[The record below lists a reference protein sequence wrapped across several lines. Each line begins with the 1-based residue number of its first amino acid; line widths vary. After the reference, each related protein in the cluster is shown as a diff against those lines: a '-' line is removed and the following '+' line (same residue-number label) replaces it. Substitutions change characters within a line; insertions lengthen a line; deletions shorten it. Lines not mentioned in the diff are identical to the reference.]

1 MLINTESCELGLW
14 STLSFWK
21 IQWKTLVFFVFG
33 MRKNPTSIIEISINF
48 IFFNWMIWRINIHF
62 VGRIMLRPKRG
73 SLSWTMRSVRLWGR
87 LFMRTRGIMGRLR
100 SIDDLGVSR
109 RFTELASFIRSRR
122 FWKWCPCWPLGARR
136 SRWWRLMIEFL
147 RIEIK

>member
-1 MLINTESCELGLW
+1 MLIYTESCDLGQW

-33 MRKNPTSIIEISINF
+33 MRKNPTGIIEISINF
-48 IFFNWMIWRINIHF
+48 IFFNWMIGRINIHF
-62 VGRIMLRPKRG
+62 VGRIVLRSKRG
-73 SLSWTMRSVRLWGR
+73 SLSWTMRPVRLWGR
-87 LFMRTRGIMGRLR
+87 LFMRTRRIMGRLR

-109 RFTELASFIRSRR
+109 RFTELASFIRAWR

-147 RIEIK
+147 RIEVK